1 MRARMRMRM
10 RVYVYIYI
18 YPIKRR
24 TVFSLFLSLSNETIA
39 NFLIEDDSR
48 NYTIKK
54 KKYTCKVC
62 NVKYIYIYNKHK
74 IGRMRFANRNSS
86 IVNKENLLLR
96 ATKNSYLK
104 IGEHWPSLTS
114 DFSVQKLNCNSA
126 PLPVTTFFTTILLFK
141 QKLRKK
147 IDLIK
152 N

>member
-1 MRARMRMRM
+1 MRMRM

-54 KKYTCKVC
+54 KKVYVQSVQRKI
-62 NVKYIYIYNKHK
+62 YIYIYNKHK

-104 IGEHWPSLTS
+104 IGEH
-114 DFSVQKLNCNSA
+114 
-126 PLPVTTFFTTILLFK
+126 
-141 QKLRKK
+141 
-147 IDLIK
+147 
-152 N
+152 